1 MCEGVPCHL
10 CPQHMAHRLGE
21 RSLRNEIRKNPYLVV
36 LAARLEKVEF
46 RASDG
51 EIDRNLFLG
60 DKVKEEGEGNFQV
73 EMRTWALHLSEKS

>member
-1 MCEGVPCHL
+1 
-10 CPQHMAHRLGE
+10 MAPRLGE
-21 RSLRNEIRKNPYLVV
+21 RSLRYEIRKIPYLVG

-51 EIDRNLFLG
+51 ETDRNLSLW

-73 EMRTWALHLSEKS
+73 EMRTWALHLSETS